1 MAIAKKTVR
10 KATAKQ
16 KETAKKHGI
25 RLTKTVGGKRVEKG
39 AEQLKKEI
47 AKAKEVAMK
56 KKAKAKKAKASKRQ
70 VGASDRASDMKI
82 KAKEAGER
90 VSRKYSII
98 EYKTKDPKTGKTV
111 IKKVRRRNANQFGKA
126 EGGKKYTERRAS
138 KTDKRTWI

>member
-1 MAIAKKTVR
+1 MAVAKKTVR

-16 KETAKKHGI
+16 KETAKKYGI
-25 RLTKTVGGKRVEKG
+25 RLRKMVHGKRVEKG
-39 AEQLKKEI
+39 AEQLKKEV
-47 AKAKEVAMK
+47 AKAKEMIAK

-70 VGASDRASDMKI
+70 MGTSDRGSDLKI

-98 EYKTKDPKTGKTV
+98 EYKTKDPKTGKT
-111 IKKVRRRNANQFGKA
+111 ITKKVRRRNANQFGKA
-126 EGGKKYTERRAS
+126 EGGRKYTERRAS